1 MPAPSRFARHSRFAR
16 RLTALL
22 PLLLPAA
29 HALSLSPVARV
40 TVTGPTTASA
50 VAALPDGSRVLCLG
64 SRWVQLDS
72 SGKLLRSASL
82 TGGDTCHELTLSP
95 DAKTLLVTGN
105 TVTLWNVADGRVF
118 QSKPDAQGGFLS
130 NTEVLLRSGDKL
142 SRQSLITI
150 TGPET
155 RIPLPNVTANFL
167 FVAPDGKRAVISD
180 GKKLQLV
187 ALPTFEIL
195 SATPCDTDCTVKN
208 ANFSPDGR
216 TAAVLVGD
224 TLIGLREGMPSNTVL
239 RHVDAAV
246 GLPQP
251 DNTVL
256 TFTKEGVESHDL
268 QTGRREKVLLAGGV
282 QPTVALQSGG
292 RLLFFS
298 DRGELLDTDLSGG
311 DIRRLALPA
320 ALTGGGLS
328 SSGTPYALSV
338 GGLSLNS
345 KAVAGNF
352 WGVQTANKSTWAL
365 RAAGDGGLQVG
376 LLSAEKFT
384 PLPSLRTATHL
395 SVNFWGNHAVIWDDE
410 TLNVVSQPKNKVIAS
425 LKLPLK
431 GAEVTLS
438 PDATRAYVIA
448 GDPKAESFLVTL
460 ANGKRFPLPYP
471 LAGGRPT
478 GVQISGKGVVALAAT
493 RDNVTLYR
501 QGEKQNFASL
511 EGRGEQARFSP
522 DSKWLALPFYNR
534 VDIVNAETGRVEV
547 STPALADLPSFVAW
561 SADSK
566 KLAVGA
572 SLLNELSSVTVFE
585 IR

>member
-1 MPAPSRFARHSRFAR
+1 MPAPSRFARHSRCAR

-29 HALSLSPVARV
+29 HALSLTPVARV
-40 TVTGPTTASA
+40 TVAGPAAPTAL
-50 VAALPDGSRVLCLG
+50 VALPDGSRVLCLG
-64 SRWVQLDS
+64 SRWVQLGGIGVGRMGATFGPCGGLSLSS
-72 SGKLLRSASL
+72 SGKRLLSVTPSEFAVWNVSDGSKV
-82 TGGDTCHELTLSP
+82 TSQAAP
-95 DAKTLLVTGN
+95 DAL
-105 TVTLWNVADGRVF
+105 GRVGF
-118 QSKPDAQGGFLS
+118 LNDDTVLVGTTAGVDSVNLATGTRQAVKQGGVS
-130 NTEVLLRSGDKL
+130 ALL
-142 SRQSLITI
+142 
-150 TGPET
+150 
-155 RIPLPNVTANFL
+155 
-167 FVAPDGKRAVISD
+167 VAPDGKRAVISD
-180 GKKLQLV
+180 GKMVQLV

-195 SATPCDTDCTVKN
+195 SATPCDTGCTVKN

-282 QPTVALQSGG
+282 QPSAALQSGG

-298 DRGELLDTDLSGG
+298 DKGELLDTDSAGG
-311 DIRRLALPA
+311 DVRRLALPA

-328 SSGTPYALSV
+328 SSGAPYTLSA
-338 GGLSLNS
+338 GGLSLDS
-345 KAVAGNF
+345 KPVAGNF

-365 RAAGDGGLQVG
+365 RSAGDGGLQVG
-376 LLSAEKFT
+376 LLSAEKFA

-395 SVNFWGNHAVIWDDE
+395 SVNFWGNHAAVWDNE

-438 PDATRAYVIA
+438 PDAARAYVIA
-448 GDPKAESFLVTL
+448 GDPKAESFVVTL
-460 ANGKRFPLPYP
+460 ANGKRFPLPYT

-478 GVQISGKGVVALAAT
+478 GIQISGKGVVALAAT

-501 QGEKQNFASL
+501 PNEKQSFASL

-534 VDIVNAETGRVEV
+534 VDIVNAETGRVEA
-547 STPALADLPSFVAW
+547 STPPLADLPSFVAW

-572 SLLNELSSVTVFE
+572 SLLNELRSVTMFE
-585 IR
+585 LK